1 MSDILLNSQGDI
13 SVSAFGD
20 ISITESVVQEV
31 LIRLRWIKDEW
42 RLGPD
47 LGFTWFEDVLVKNPN
62 REVICQLIRD
72 EIMQVDGVTDAKVEE
87 KSYNRSQRK
96 AVFLIRFA
104 TSDETYEQEV
114 TLNV

>member
-13 SVSAFGD
+13 SVSALGD
-20 ISITESVVQEV
+20 IALTESVVQEV

-72 EIMQVDGVTDAKVEE
+72 EIMQVDGVADAEVEE

-96 AVFLIRFA
+96 AIFLIRFS
-104 TSDETYEQEV
+104 TNEETYEQEV